1 MRQSISHL
9 HIESLNTI
17 GQQSAHRLEAYATL
31 LMAKRCYYEVLG
43 VARDESDRGIAK
55 AYRKLAVKFHP
66 DSNPGDEA
74 ASNSFK
80 EAAEA
85 YEVLGDSDKRA
96 RYDRHG
102 HAGVEGGAGFGSAE
116 DIFAAFGDL
125 FGGGGGGGM
134 FGDLFGGRRGGPRR
148 GNDVQVDVQL
158 TLEEAFAGVNK
169 TIKFNRHEKCGTC
182 SGNGSRPG
190 SRPEHCQQ
198 CGGRGQVLQQAGIL
212 RVQTTCPVC
221 RGAGQIIVDPCG
233 DCRGAGQVAAPVEL
247 DVAIPAGVDDGM
259 RVRLTGEGEASS
271 GEGPSGDCYCFV
283 NIRKHK
289 LFHRDSQNLILQLPI
304 SYTQAALGATIEVPT
319 LDGRDEL
326 EIKRGTQSGDVFK
339 LHGRGMPSPQGR
351 GVGDLLIQT
360 FIETPKKISKEQEG
374 LLRQLAELEQTEVL
388 PERKNFLQ
396 RLTEYFAT
404 EEV

>member
-1 MRQSISHL
+1 
-9 HIESLNTI
+9 
-17 GQQSAHRLEAYATL
+17 
-31 LMAKRCYYEVLG
+31 MAKKCYYEVLG
-43 VARDESDRGIAK
+43 VARDESDRAIAK
-55 AYRKLAVKFHP
+55 AYRRLAVKFHP
-66 DSNPGDEA
+66 DSNPGDEEA
-74 ASNSFK
+74 NLKFK

-85 YEVLGDSDKRA
+85 YEVLGDSEKRS

-102 HAGVEGGAGFGSAE
+102 HAGVEGGSQFGSAE
-116 DIFAAFGDL
+116 DIFAAFGEM
-125 FGGGGGGGM
+125 FGGGGM
-134 FGDLFGGRRGGPRR
+134 FGDIFGRSGGRGGARR
-148 GNDVQVDVQL
+148 GNDVQVDVSL
-158 TLEEAFAGVNK
+158 TLEEAFGGTNK
-169 TIKFNRHEKCGTC
+169 SIKFNRRSQCETCG
-182 SGNGSRPG
+182 GNGSRPG
-190 SRPEHCQQ
+190 SQPEHCQQ

-221 RGAGQIIVDPCG
+221 RGAGKIIVDPCD

-259 RVRLTGEGEASS
+259 RVRLTGEGEGSAS
-271 GEGPSGDCYCFV
+271 GGPNGDCYCFV

-289 LFHRDSQNLILQLPI
+289 LFHRDGQNLILQLPI

-319 LDGRDEL
+319 LSGRDKL

-339 LHGRGMPSPQGR
+339 LTGRGMPNPQG
-351 GVGDLLIQT
+351 GLTGDLLIQT
-360 FIETPKKISKEQEG
+360 YIETPKKISKEQEG

-396 RLTEYFAT
+396 RLTDYFAT